1 MAFLFKKDE
10 RIEVGLDWLTYTLK
24 FPNEGGF
31 KAKQKYQGE
40 WGIARRNLIRR
51 LEKLLGINHGTE
63 QEKNTA
69 KGYSHIITY
78 DNGINISYHEDYS
91 YMGIN
96 IEISGDTLRIMR
108 ETHSD
113 YEIAQS
119 MNITIDECI
128 LDEDEEE
135 VQWISEPTRID
146 IAIDMLNTDANVNT
160 LSKEVTLKNRVDV
173 VFDSYDKQTKTYEE
187 RPSQAEAYAM
197 MNNGIFNTLYIG
209 RPGGSFQGRIY
220 NKYEEQVNNKK
231 NPVPEDIK
239 TWVRAE
245 LEMRQDMCMSFTRS
259 VKKLEQE
266 EDLKSLII
274 KFFLKKIKFKY
285 RESGAYHRITRKLQE
300 GLKDVKIIEYSKA
313 KPDDLFR
320 AKYEHMIGG
329 AGLIS
334 FIQIMENLDPT
345 GEKEMV
351 DMFFDKV
358 RQEALKRDMP
368 KDIKI
373 QLSNIKRTVN
383 KEGYQLPFETKDE

>member
-1 MAFLFKKDE
+1 MAFFSIKDE
-10 RIEVGLDWLTYTLK
+10 KIEVGLDWLTYTLK

-51 LEKLLGINHGTE
+51 LEILLGISNGIE

-78 DNGINISYHEDYS
+78 SNGINISYHEDYS

-96 IEISGDTLRIMR
+96 IEISGDTLKILR
-108 ETHSD
+108 ETRSD
-113 YEIAQS
+113 YEIVQA
-119 MNITIDECI
+119 MNISFDECI

-135 VQWISEPTRID
+135 VQWICEPTRID
-146 IAIDMLNTDANVNT
+146 IAIDLFNTKIAVEGLATDITRKHRV
-160 LSKEVTLKNRVDV
+160 EV
-173 VFDSYDKQTKTYEE
+173 FYDSYNKQTKTYEE

-197 MNNGIFNTLYIG
+197 MNNGVFNTLYIG

-274 KFFLKKIKFKY
+274 KFFLKKIKFKQ
-285 RESGAYHRITRKLQE
+285 RSSGAYHKFTKKLQH

-373 QLSNIKRTVN
+373 QLSNIQRTVN